1 MRALVT
7 LTVAEGKQLI
17 AESIAIMPQVQRAV
31 MQGKI
36 LFKGG
41 TTVSAVLERLTGQCL
56 RISGRISPRGTKGS
70 GTVSRTA
77 HSVLLE
83 QGRVQNIDTCFAETV
98 QSLACEDVAV
108 LGANAL
114 DVSGRAAMLFG
125 SPLGGNPGEG
135 MAGLWAQGCQVMI
148 ACGLE
153 KLIPTSIDVAIQA
166 AGIQSFDWA
175 MGMAVGLTPLVGTVI
190 TEQRALEQLADVRCV
205 VIAAGGISGAEGA
218 QTLAIEGEPIEVE
231 KTVKFILSIKGA
243 RTKGV
248 AETMKECVCGSPGCS
263 IHRSCAWRKAQGGDL
278 KW

>member
-7 LTVAEGKQLI
+7 LTVAEGKRLI

-31 MQGKI
+31 AQGKI

-41 TTVSAVLERLTGQCL
+41 TTVSAVLGRLTGQCL
-56 RISGRISPRGTKGS
+56 RISGRISPQGTKGS
-70 GTVSRTA
+70 GAVSQTA

-83 QGRVQNIDTCFAETV
+83 QGEVQNIDTCFAETV
-98 QSLACEDVAV
+98 QSLTCEDVAV

-114 DVSGRAAMLFG
+114 DASGRAAMLFG

-135 MAGLWAQGCQVMI
+135 MAGLWAQGCQVII

-166 AGIQSFDWA
+166 AGIRSFDWA
-175 MGMAVGLTPLVGTVI
+175 MGMAVGLTPLVGKVI
-190 TEQRALEQLADVRCV
+190 TEQRALEQLADVHCV
-205 VIAAGGISGAEGA
+205 VIAAGGIAGAEGA
-218 QTLAIEGEPIEVE
+218 QTLAIEGESSEVE
-231 KTVKFILSIKGA
+231 KAVKFILSIKG
-243 RTKGV
+243 TETNGV
-248 AETMKECVCGSPGCS
+248 AETMKECVCGSSGCS